1 MQTVHPGSQRFTAD
15 AARKDLAFCQPC
27 ALAALPKH
35 FVGSSHAAAA
45 GGRKGNDGFS
55 GQVIAFQKGID
66 DVGRDIPP
74 ALKSNPI
81 IEGTLMFHTTLQQ
94 YSPYTRYRG

>member
-1 MQTVHPGSQRFTAD
+1 MKARFVYRSNMQTVHPGSQRFTAD

-35 FVGSSHAAAA
+35 FVGCSHAAAA

-74 ALKSNPI
+74 GREVRKNRP
-81 IEGTLMFHTTLQQ
+81 
-94 YSPYTRYRG
+94 R